1 MSTSWPRTGPAE
13 EGLKDGETVQERRG
27 VRTTHTTDSQTACAA
42 VREWEHSASVC
53 AGCSHCVSV
62 APLVGL
68 LPLLLSVVPL
78 GLHHRTC
85 ANIPV
90 TNTTTTST
98 LTLHTTPVCCPQLP
112 KHSLHSQTLTHSQS
126 TGSPPCLINTTPVQ
140 ISQDTCI
147 RHSPDES

>member
-1 MSTSWPRTGPAE
+1 M
-13 EGLKDGETVQERRG
+13 
-27 VRTTHTTDSQTACAA
+27 TTHKNDSQTACAEA
-42 VREWEHSASVC
+42 REWEHSASVC
-53 AGCSHCVSV
+53 AGCSHCASV

-85 ANIPV
+85 ADIPV
-90 TNTTTTST
+90 TNTMATST
-98 LTLHTTPVCCPQLP
+98 LTLHTTPVCCPQLLNHSLHTTP
-112 KHSLHSQTLTHSQS
+112 VCCPQLLNHSLHSQTFTHSQS
-126 TGSPPCLINTTPVQ
+126 TGSPPCPINTTPVQ

>member
-1 MSTSWPRTGPAE
+1 MT
-13 EGLKDGETVQERRG
+13 K
-27 VRTTHTTDSQTACAA
+27 HTNDSQTARAE

-85 ANIPV
+85 ADIPV
-90 TNTTTTST
+90 TNSDQHHNHLDSDTTHYTRVLPTVAEPLTTHYTRVLPTVAET
-98 LTLHTTPVCCPQLP
+98 LTTQSNT
-112 KHSLHSQTLTHSQS
+112 HSLTIHRKS
-126 TGSPPCLINTTPVQ
+126 PCLINTTPVQ
-140 ISQDTCI
+140 NLT
-147 RHSPDES
+147 RHMHTALTR